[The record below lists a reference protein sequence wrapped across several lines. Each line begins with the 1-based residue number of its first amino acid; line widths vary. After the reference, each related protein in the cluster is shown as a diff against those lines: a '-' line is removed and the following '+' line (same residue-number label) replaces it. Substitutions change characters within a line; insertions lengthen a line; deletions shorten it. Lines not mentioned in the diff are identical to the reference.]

1 MRERAEDFGSKG
13 RPSAHRAPIGDGP
26 AGLSPRMS
34 SGHGQGGGG
43 GQPVRRRRTHRP
55 PHGTPKEEEEEDNPY
70 FASVGITTAKPSSPP
85 ASLPRPAS
93 PSRQSP
99 SRRSP
104 ARQSPSRLS
113 PARLSPSQL
122 RSGGASG
129 PAKPP
134 VSRARLLKDA
144 EAEEARAEAAR
155 EEEQGRAK
163 RAGEKLLQLK
173 SQRAQVE
180 SKLVEWEATF
190 RRTHEREPT
199 AADKQRSS
207 QHKELTKLIADLDR
221 FISAAESGAPPPG
234 GQLAGERE
242 AERGKLKSKM
252 RRWDRDFERERGRR
266 PREEDRA
273 ASEEFLGLRSR
284 LQVLDESG
292 DVSSRSNASAG
303 PAVGGGGGLSAAA
316 AAAAAAAG
324 SDGLLLGGVSE
335 AAHRLNPGGWWGGG
349 EYYQLVISRVAS
361 RDAAHGFDQVRN
373 PNPNPNP

>member
-1 MRERAEDFGSKG
+1 
-13 RPSAHRAPIGDGP
+13 
-26 AGLSPRMS
+26 MS
-34 SGHGQGGGG
+34 SGHGRAHG
-43 GQPVRRRRTHRP
+43 RRRTHRP

-85 ASLPRPAS
+85 VSLPRPAS

-113 PARLSPSQL
+113 PARLSPARLSPSQL

-134 VSRARLLKDA
+134 VSRARLLKDT

-199 AADKQRSS
+199 AVDKQRSS

-221 FISAAESGAPPPG
+221 FISAA
-234 GQLAGERE
+234 
-242 AERGKLKSKM
+242 
-252 RRWDRDFERERGRR
+252 DR
-266 PREEDRA
+266 
-273 ASEEFLGLRSR
+273 
-284 LQVLDESG
+284 
-292 DVSSRSNASAG
+292 G
-303 PAVGGGGGLSAAA
+303 PAGG
-316 AAAAAAAG
+316 
-324 SDGLLLGGVSE
+324 
-335 AAHRLNPGGWWGGG
+335 R
-349 EYYQLVISRVAS
+349 
-361 RDAAHGFDQVRN
+361 
-373 PNPNPNP
+373 

>member
-1 MRERAEDFGSKG
+1 
-13 RPSAHRAPIGDGP
+13 
-26 AGLSPRMS
+26 MS
-34 SGHGQGGGG
+34 SGHGRAHG
-43 GQPVRRRRTHRP
+43 RRRTHRP
-55 PHGTPKEEEEEDNPY
+55 PHGTPKEEEEDNPY

-85 ASLPRPAS
+85 VSLPRPA
-93 PSRQSP
+93 SP

-144 EAEEARAEAAR
+144 EAEEARAR

-163 RAGEKLLQLK
+163 RAEEKLLQLK

-199 AADKQRSS
+199 AADKQRDR

-221 FISAAESGAPPPG
+221 FISAAESGAPPPGLSGAG

-266 PREEDRA
+266 PRE
-273 ASEEFLGLRSR
+273 
-284 LQVLDESG
+284 
-292 DVSSRSNASAG
+292 
-303 PAVGGGGGLSAAA
+303 LS
-316 AAAAAAAG
+316 
-324 SDGLLLGGVSE
+324 LI
-335 AAHRLNPGGWWGGG
+335 H
-349 EYYQLVISRVAS
+349 I
-361 RDAAHGFDQVRN
+361 
-373 PNPNPNP
+373 

>member
-1 MRERAEDFGSKG
+1 MHPHPATRAAAACNPMHQRAATIAGARCDPMCPPCPPVLLTRRRSGAA
-13 RPSAHRAPIGDGP
+13 SAGCCAACPCYAASTTRTSTGWQVRVRASPVTPTLTLTLTLTLNLTLTDEASLETLP
-26 AGLSPRMS
+26 AGATLLR
-34 SGHGQGGGG
+34 QGS
-43 GQPVRRRRTHRP
+43 QADALYVVRD
-55 PHGTPKEEEEEDNPY
+55 GYVLCQPKE
-70 FASVGITTAKPSSPP
+70 A
-85 ASLPRPAS
+85 
-93 PSRQSP
+93 
-99 SRRSP
+99 
-104 ARQSPSRLS
+104 
-113 PARLSPSQL
+113 
-122 RSGGASG
+122 
-129 PAKPP
+129 
-134 VSRARLLKDA
+134 
-144 EAEEARAEAAR
+144 
-155 EEEQGRAK
+155 
-163 RAGEKLLQLK
+163 
-173 SQRAQVE
+173 QRAQLE
-180 SKLVEWEATF
+180 AKLVEWEATF

-361 RDAAHGFDQVRN
+361 RDAAHGFDQVRD

>member
-1 MRERAEDFGSKG
+1 
-13 RPSAHRAPIGDGP
+13 
-26 AGLSPRMS
+26 MS
-34 SGHGQGGGG
+34 SGHGRAHG
-43 GQPVRRRRTHRP
+43 RRRTHRP
-55 PHGTPKEEEEEDNPY
+55 PHGTPKEEEEDNPY

-85 ASLPRPAS
+85 VSLPRPAS

-163 RAGEKLLQLK
+163 KAGEKLLQLK

-199 AADKQRSS
+199 AVDKQRSS

-221 FISAAESGAPPPG
+221 FISAAESGAPPPGLPGAG

-292 DVSSRSNASAG
+292 DVSSRSNASTG
-303 PAVGGGGGLSAAA
+303 PAVGGGGGLSAAAA

-361 RDAAHGFDQVRN
+361 RDAAHGFDQVRD

>member
-1 MRERAEDFGSKG
+1 
-13 RPSAHRAPIGDGP
+13 
-26 AGLSPRMS
+26 MS
-34 SGHGQGGGG
+34 SGHGRAHG
-43 GQPVRRRRTHRP
+43 RRRTHRP
-55 PHGTPKEEEEEDNPY
+55 PHGTRKEEEDDNPY

-85 ASLPRPAS
+85 LPLPRPAS

-113 PARLSPSQL
+113 PSQL

-129 PAKPP
+129 LAKPP

-144 EAEEARAEAAR
+144 EAEEVRAEAAR
-155 EEEQGRAK
+155 EEEQGRAN
-163 RAGEKLLQLK
+163 RAEEKLLQLK

-180 SKLVEWEATF
+180 SKLVDWEATF

-199 AADKQRSS
+199 AVDKQRSS
-207 QHKELTKLIADLDR
+207 QHKELAKLIADLDR
-221 FISAAESGAPPPG
+221 FISAAESGAPPPGLSSAG

-292 DVSSRSNASAG
+292 DVSSRRNASAG

-361 RDAAHGFDQVRN
+361 RDAAHGFDQVRH
-373 PNPNPNP
+373 PNPNPNPT